1 MPLLTE
7 GNAIMFNPQVEAMPI
22 PELRELQGTR
32 LRDLVARAYNRVP
45 FYRAK
50 LDAAGITPDAIRGI
64 EDIVQLPFT
73 VKSEFREQYPF
84 GMFAVPQSEIVR
96 IHASSGT
103 TGKPTVV
110 GYTRADID
118 NWAECAARSL
128 VCGEANAEDIVQIA
142 YGYGLFTGG
151 LGMHYGAE
159 RLSAAALPMSAGNT
173 EKQIMLMQDFGV
185 TVLCC
190 TPSYALQIA
199 EVAAHLGVD
208 LKKLPLKC
216 GLFGAEPWTEAM
228 RRHIEE
234 LFPLKALDIYG
245 LSEVA
250 GPGVANEC
258 LEQHGLH
265 IFEDHFYP
273 EIIDPDTGVPLPDGE
288 KGELVFTGLTKEGVP
303 LIRFRTR
310 DITMIYT
317 DGPCPCG
324 RTSRR
329 MARLMGRTDDML
341 IIRGI
346 NVFPSQVE
354 DILVRIEGVE
364 PQYLIV
370 VDRQANLD
378 TMEIKVEVTEALFS
392 DEVKKLE
399 ALRDKIQ
406 QQIRALL
413 NISAKITLVEPR
425 TIERTLGK
433 AKRVQDL
440 RKLT

>member
-1 MPLLTE
+1 
-7 GNAIMFNPQVEAMPI
+7 MFNPQAEAMPAQ
-22 PELRELQGTR
+22 ELRRLQGER
-32 LRDLVARAYNRVP
+32 LRSLVRRAYENVP

-50 LDAAGITPDAIRGI
+50 LDAKGVGPGDIRGI
-64 EDIVQLPFT
+64 EDIARLPFT
-73 VKSEFREQYPF
+73 VKPEFREQYPF
-84 GMFAVPQSEIVR
+84 GMFAAPRREIVR

-128 VCGEANAEDIVQIA
+128 ACGGATAEDTVQVA

-159 RLSAAALPMSAGNT
+159 KLGAAALPMSSGNT
-173 EKQIMLMQDFGV
+173 EKQIMLMKDFGV

-199 EVAAHLGVD
+199 EVAAQMGED
-208 LKKLPLKC
+208 LMGLPLKS
-216 GLFGAEPWTEAM
+216 GHFGAEPWTEAM
-228 RRHIEE
+228 RRRIEE

-250 GPGVANEC
+250 GPGVASEC

-265 IFEDHFYP
+265 VFEDHFYP
-273 EIIDPDTGVPLPDGE
+273 EIIDPETGEPLPDGE
-288 KGELVFTGLTKEGVP
+288 KGELVFTCLTKEGVP
-303 LIRFRTR
+303 LIRYRTR
-310 DITMIYT
+310 DITMIL
-317 DGPCPCG
+317 DEGPCRCG

-329 MARLMGRTDDML
+329 IARLMGRTDDML
-341 IIRGI
+341 IIRGV

-354 DILVRIEGVE
+354 DVLVRIEGVQ

-370 VDRQANLD
+370 VDRQGNLD
-378 TMEIKVEVTEALFS
+378 TMEIKVEVTEGLFS

-399 ALRDKIQ
+399 SLRDKIHH
-406 QQIRALL
+406 QIKTML
-413 NISAKITLVEPR
+413 NVSAKITLVEPK

>member
-1 MPLLTE
+1 
-7 GNAIMFNPQVEAMPI
+7 MFNPQAEAMPV
-22 PELRELQGTR
+22 PELRKLQGRR
-32 LRDLVARAYNRVP
+32 LHDLVKRAYEHVP
-45 FYRAK
+45 FYRVKFDAQGVKPGDIRSIADIAK
-50 LDAAGITPDAIRGI
+50 
-64 EDIVQLPFT
+64 LPFT
-73 VKSEFREQYPF
+73 LKPEFREQYPF
-84 GMFAVPQSEIVR
+84 GMFAVPQREIVR

-110 GYTRADID
+110 GYTKNDVD

-128 VCGEANAEDIVQIA
+128 ACGGATADDVVQVA

-159 RLSAAALPMSAGNT
+159 KLGAAALPMSSGNT
-173 EKQIMLMQDFGV
+173 EKQIMLMKDFGV

-199 EVAAHLGVD
+199 EVAAQMGED
-208 LKKLPLKC
+208 LMKLPLKS
-216 GLFGAEPWTEAM
+216 GNFGAEPWTEAM
-228 RRHIEE
+228 RQKIEA

-258 LEQHGLH
+258 LEQNGLH
-265 IFEDHFYP
+265 VFEDHFYP
-273 EIIDPDTGVPLPDGE
+273 EIIDPETGAPLPDGQ
-288 KGELVFTGLTKEGVP
+288 KGELVFTCLTKEGVP
-303 LIRFRTR
+303 LIRYRTR
-310 DITMIYT
+310 DITKILA

-329 MARLMGRTDDML
+329 IARLMGRTDDML

-354 DILVRIEGVE
+354 DVLVRIEGVH

-370 VDRQANLD
+370 VDRQGNLD

-399 ALRDKIQ
+399 ALRDKIHH
-406 QQIRALL
+406 QIKTML
-413 NISAKITLVEPR
+413 NVSAKITLVEPK

>member
-1 MPLLTE
+1 
-7 GNAIMFNPQVEAMPI
+7 MFNPQAEAMPVG
-22 PELRELQGTR
+22 ELRKLQGRR
-32 LRDLVARAYNRVP
+32 LRALAERAYDRVP

-50 LDAAGITPDAIRGI
+50 MDAQGVKPEDIRGI
-64 EDIVQLPFT
+64 EDIVKLPFT
-73 VKSEFREQYPF
+73 VKAEFREQYPF
-84 GMFAVPQSEIVR
+84 GMFAAPMSEIVR

-128 VCGEANAEDIVQIA
+128 GCGGATAEDTVQVA

-159 RLSAAALPMSAGNT
+159 KLGAAALPMSAGNT
-173 EKQIMLMQDFGV
+173 EKQIMLMKDFGV

-199 EVAAHLGVD
+199 EVAAAMGENLM
-208 LKKLPLKC
+208 KLPLKS
-216 GLFGAEPWTEAM
+216 GHFGAEPWTEAM
-228 RRHIEE
+228 RRRIEE
-234 LFPLKALDIYG
+234 VLPLKALDIYG

-265 IFEDHFYP
+265 VFEDHFYP
-273 EIIDPDTGVPLPDGE
+273 EIIDPATGDPLPDGQ
-288 KGELVFTGLTKEGVP
+288 KGELVFTCLTKEGVP
-303 LIRFRTR
+303 LIRYRTR
-310 DITMIYT
+310 DITMIL
-317 DGPCPCG
+317 DEGPCPCG
-324 RTSRR
+324 RTSRKI
-329 MARLMGRTDDML
+329 ARLMGRTDDML
-341 IIRGI
+341 IIRGV

-354 DILVRIEGVE
+354 DVLVRIEGVH
-364 PQYLIV
+364 PQYLII
-370 VDRQANLD
+370 VDRQGNLD
-378 TMEIKVEVTEALFS
+378 TMEIQVEVTENLFS

-406 QQIRALL
+406 HQIKTML
-413 NISAKITLVEPR
+413 NVSAKITLVEPK

-433 AKRVQDL
+433 AKRVQDR
-440 RKLT
+440 RKLV

>member
-1 MPLLTE
+1 
-7 GNAIMFNPQVEAMPI
+7 MFNPKEEAMPV
-22 PELRELQGTR
+22 PELRKLQGQR
-32 LRDLVARAYNRVP
+32 LQDLVRRAYENVP
-45 FYRAK
+45 FYREKFQAK
-50 LDAAGITPDAIRGI
+50 GVKPEDIRSI
-64 EDIVQLPFT
+64 EDIAKLPFT
-73 VKSEFREQYPF
+73 LKPEFREQYPF
-84 GMFAVPQSEIVR
+84 GMFAVPQKEIVR

-110 GYTRADID
+110 GYTKADID

-128 VCGEANAEDIVQIA
+128 GCGGATANDTVQVA

-159 RLSAAALPMSAGNT
+159 RLGAAALPMSSGNT
-173 EKQIMLMQDFGV
+173 EKQIMLMKDFGV

-199 EVAAHLGVD
+199 EVAAQMGED
-208 LKKLPLKC
+208 LHKLPLKS
-216 GLFGAEPWTEAM
+216 GHFGAEPWTEAM

-234 LFPLKALDIYG
+234 AFPLKALDIYG

-265 IFEDHFYP
+265 VFEDHFYP
-273 EIIDPDTGVPLPDGE
+273 EIIDPETGEPLPDGQ
-288 KGELVFTGLTKEGVP
+288 KGELVFTCLTKQGVP
-303 LIRFRTR
+303 LIRYRTR
-310 DITMIYT
+310 DITMIL
-317 DGPCPCG
+317 DEGPCPCG
-324 RTSRR
+324 RTSRKI
-329 MARLMGRTDDML
+329 ARLMGRTDDML
-341 IIRGI
+341 IIRGV

-354 DILVRIEGVE
+354 DVLVRIEGVH

-370 VDRQANLD
+370 VDRQGNLD
-378 TMEIKVEVTEALFS
+378 TMEIKVEVTEKLFS
-392 DEVKKLE
+392 DQVRGLE
-399 ALRDKIQ
+399 ALRDKIHH
-406 QQIRALL
+406 QIKTML
-413 NISAKITLVEPR
+413 NVSAKITLVEPK

>member
-1 MPLLTE
+1 
-7 GNAIMFNPQVEAMPI
+7 MFNPQAEAMPVK
-22 PELRELQGTR
+22 ELRKLQGER
-32 LRDLVARAYNRVP
+32 LQDLVRRAYAHVP

-50 LDAAGITPDAIRGI
+50 LDAHGVKPDDVRGI
-64 EDIVQLPFT
+64 EDIAKLPFT
-73 VKSEFREQYPF
+73 MKKEFREQYPF
-84 GMFAVPQSEIVR
+84 GMFAVPHREIVR

-110 GYTRADID
+110 GYTRNDID

-128 VCGEANAEDIVQIA
+128 ACGGATADDTVQIA

-159 RLSAAALPMSAGNT
+159 KLGAAALPTSSGNT
-173 EKQIMLMQDFGV
+173 EKQIMLMKDFGV

-199 EVAAHLGVD
+199 EVAAQMGED
-208 LKKLPLKC
+208 LHRLPLKS
-216 GLFGAEPWTEAM
+216 GHFGAEPWTEAM
-228 RRHIEE
+228 RTRIEE

-258 LEQHGLH
+258 LEQRGLH
-265 IFEDHFYP
+265 VFEDHFYP
-273 EIIDPDTGVPLPDGE
+273 EIIDPETGDPLPDGQ
-288 KGELVFTGLTKEGVP
+288 KGELVFTCLTKEGVP
-303 LIRFRTR
+303 LIRYRTR
-310 DITMIYT
+310 DITMIL
-317 DGPCPCG
+317 DEGPCPCG
-324 RTSRR
+324 RTSRKI
-329 MARLMGRTDDML
+329 ARLMGRTDDML

-354 DILVRIEGVE
+354 DVLVRIEGVH

-370 VDRQANLD
+370 VDRQGNLD
-378 TMEIKVEVTEALFS
+378 TMEIKVEVTESLFS
-392 DEVKKLE
+392 DEVRKLE
-399 ALRDKIQ
+399 ALRDKIHH
-406 QQIRALL
+406 QIKAML
-413 NISAKITLVEPR
+413 NVSAKITLVEPK

>member
-1 MPLLTE
+1 
-7 GNAIMFNPQVEAMPI
+7 MFNPQAEAMPVK
-22 PELRELQGTR
+22 ELRKLQGER
-32 LRDLVARAYNRVP
+32 LQDLVRRAYAHVP

-50 LDAAGITPDAIRGI
+50 LDAHGVKPDDVRGI
-64 EDIVQLPFT
+64 EDIAKLPFT
-73 VKSEFREQYPF
+73 MKKEFREQYPF
-84 GMFAVPQSEIVR
+84 GMFAVPHREIVR

-110 GYTRADID
+110 GYTRNDID

-128 VCGEANAEDIVQIA
+128 ACGGATADDTVQIA

-159 RLSAAALPMSAGNT
+159 KLGAAALPTSSGNT
-173 EKQIMLMQDFGV
+173 EKQIMLMKDFGV

-199 EVAAHLGVD
+199 EVAAQMGED
-208 LKKLPLKC
+208 LHRLPLKS
-216 GLFGAEPWTEAM
+216 GHFGAEPWTEAM
-228 RRHIEE
+228 RKRIEE

-258 LEQHGLH
+258 LEQRGLH
-265 IFEDHFYP
+265 VFEDHFYP
-273 EIIDPDTGVPLPDGE
+273 EIIDPETGDPLPDGQ
-288 KGELVFTGLTKEGVP
+288 KGELVFTCLTKEGVP
-303 LIRFRTR
+303 LIRYRTR
-310 DITMIYT
+310 DITMIL
-317 DGPCPCG
+317 DEGPCPCG
-324 RTSRR
+324 RTSRKI
-329 MARLMGRTDDML
+329 ARLMGRTDDML

-354 DILVRIEGVE
+354 DVLVRIEGVH

-370 VDRQANLD
+370 VDRQGNLD
-378 TMEIKVEVTEALFS
+378 TMEIKVEVTESLFS
-392 DEVKKLE
+392 DEVRKLE
-399 ALRDKIQ
+399 ALRDKIHH
-406 QQIRALL
+406 QIKAML
-413 NISAKITLVEPR
+413 NVSAKITLVEPK

>member
-1 MPLLTE
+1 
-7 GNAIMFNPQVEAMPI
+7 MFNPQAEAMPI
-22 PELRELQGTR
+22 KELRQLQGER
-32 LRDLVARAYNRVP
+32 LKTLVARAYENVP

-50 LDAAGITPDAIRGI
+50 FDAQGVKPGDVRGI
-64 EDIVQLPFT
+64 EDIAKLPFT
-73 VKSEFREQYPF
+73 RKPEFREQYPF
-84 GMFAVPQSEIVR
+84 GMFAAPMRDIVR

-110 GYTRADID
+110 GYTKNDVD

-128 VCGEANAEDIVQIA
+128 ACGGATAHDVVQIA

-159 RLSAAALPMSAGNT
+159 KLGAAALPMSSGNT
-173 EKQIMLMQDFGV
+173 EKQIMLMKDFGV

-199 EVAAHLGVD
+199 EVAAQMGED
-208 LKKLPLKC
+208 LMKLPLKS
-216 GLFGAEPWTEAM
+216 GHFGAEPWTEAM
-228 RRHIEE
+228 RKRIEE

-258 LEQHGLH
+258 LEQRGLH
-265 IFEDHFYP
+265 VFEDHFYP
-273 EIIDPDTGVPLPDGE
+273 EIIDPETGDPLPDGQ
-288 KGELVFTGLTKEGVP
+288 KGELVFTCLTKEGVP
-303 LIRFRTR
+303 LIRYRTR
-310 DITMIYT
+310 DITMIL
-317 DGPCPCG
+317 DEGPCPCG
-324 RTSRR
+324 RTSRKI
-329 MARLMGRTDDML
+329 ARLMGRTDDML

-354 DILVRIEGVE
+354 DVLVRIEGVH

-399 ALRDKIQ
+399 ALRDKIHH
-406 QQIRALL
+406 QIKTML
-413 NISAKITLVEPR
+413 NVSAKITLVEPN

-433 AKRVQDL
+433 AKRVLDR

>member
-1 MPLLTE
+1 
-7 GNAIMFNPQVEAMPI
+7 MFNPQAEAMPVG
-22 PELRELQGTR
+22 ELRKLQGRR
-32 LRDLVARAYNRVP
+32 LHDLAKRAYDHVP
-45 FYRAK
+45 FFRARMQEK
-50 LDAAGITPDAIRGI
+50 GVRPEDVRRI
-64 EDIVQLPFT
+64 EDVAKQPFT
-73 VKSEFREQYPF
+73 TKTDFRDQYPF
-84 GMFAVPQSEIVR
+84 GMFAVPQREIVR

-128 VCGEANAEDIVQIA
+128 ACGGATADDTVQIA

-151 LGMHYGAE
+151 LGMHYGTE
-159 RLSAAALPMSAGNT
+159 KLGAAALPMSAGNT
-173 EKQIMLMQDFGV
+173 EKQIMLMKDFGV

-199 EVAAHLGVD
+199 EVAAQMGVD
-208 LKKLPLKC
+208 LKKLPLKS
-216 GLFGAEPWTEAM
+216 GNFGAEPWTEAM
-228 RRHIEE
+228 RKHIEE
-234 LFPLKALDIYG
+234 LLPLKALDIYG

-258 LEQHGLH
+258 LEQNGLH
-265 IFEDHFYP
+265 VFEDHFYP
-273 EIIDPDTGVPLPDGE
+273 EIIDSKTGEPLPDGQ
-288 KGELVFTGLTKEGVP
+288 KGELVFTCLTKEGVP
-303 LIRFRTR
+303 LIRYRTR
-310 DITMIYT
+310 DITMIMD

-324 RTSRR
+324 RTGRR
-329 MARLMGRTDDML
+329 IRRLMGRTDDML

-354 DILVRIEGVE
+354 DVLVRIEGVH
-364 PQYLIV
+364 PQYLII
-370 VDRQANLD
+370 VDRQGNLD
-378 TMEIKVEVTEALFS
+378 TMEIKVEVTEKLFS
-392 DEVKKLE
+392 DEVRGLE
-399 ALRDKIQ
+399 TLRDHIHR
-406 QQIRALL
+406 QIKAML
-413 NISAKITLVEPR
+413 NVSAKITLVEPK

>member
-1 MPLLTE
+1 
-7 GNAIMFNPQVEAMPI
+7 MFNPQEEARPVG
-22 PELRELQGTR
+22 ELRKLQGRR
-32 LRDLVARAYNRVP
+32 LRDLVKRAYENVP
-45 FYRAK
+45 FYRTK
-50 LDAAGITPDAIRGI
+50 LEAQGVKPEDIRGI
-64 EDIVQLPFT
+64 EDIVKLPFT
-73 VKSEFREQYPF
+73 LKPEFREQYPF
-84 GMFAVPQSEIVR
+84 GMFAVPRQEIVR

-110 GYTRADID
+110 GYTRNDIE

-128 VCGEANAEDIVQIA
+128 GCGGATADDTVQIA

-159 RLSAAALPMSAGNT
+159 RLGAAALPMSSGNT
-173 EKQIMLMQDFGV
+173 EKQIMLMKDFGV

-199 EVAAHLGVD
+199 EVAKQMGED
-208 LKKLPLKC
+208 LRKLPLKS
-216 GLFGAEPWTEAM
+216 GHFGAEPWTEAM
-228 RRHIEE
+228 RAHIEE
-234 LFPLKALDIYG
+234 TFPLKALDIYG

-258 LEQHGLH
+258 LEQNGLH
-265 IFEDHFYP
+265 VFEDHFYP
-273 EIIDPDTGVPLPDGE
+273 EIIDPETGAPLPDGQ
-288 KGELVFTGLTKEGVP
+288 KGELVFTCLTKEGVP
-303 LIRFRTR
+303 LIRYRTR
-310 DITMIYT
+310 DITRIL
-317 DGPCPCG
+317 DEGPCPCG
-324 RTSRR
+324 RTSRKI
-329 MARLMGRTDDML
+329 ARLMGRTDDML

-354 DILVRIEGVE
+354 DVLVRIEGVH

-370 VDRQANLD
+370 VDRQGNLD
-378 TMEIKVEVTEALFS
+378 TMEIKVEVTEKLFT
-392 DEVKKLE
+392 DEVKGLE
-399 ALRDKIQ
+399 ALRDKIHH
-406 QQIRALL
+406 QIKTML
-413 NISAKITLVEPR
+413 NVSAKITLVEPK

>member
-1 MPLLTE
+1 
-7 GNAIMFNPQVEAMPI
+7 MFNPQAEAMPVK
-22 PELRELQGTR
+22 ELRKLQGVR
-32 LRDLVARAYNRVP
+32 LQDLVRRAYAHVP

-50 LDAAGITPDAIRGI
+50 LDAHGVKPDDVRGI
-64 EDIVQLPFT
+64 EDIAKLPFT
-73 VKSEFREQYPF
+73 MKKEFREQYPF
-84 GMFAVPQSEIVR
+84 GMFAVPHREIVR

-110 GYTRADID
+110 GYTRNDID
-118 NWAECAARSL
+118 NWAECTARSL
-128 VCGEANAEDIVQIA
+128 ACGGATADDTVQIA

-159 RLSAAALPMSAGNT
+159 KLGAAALPTSSGNT
-173 EKQIMLMQDFGV
+173 EKQIMLMKDFGV
-185 TVLCC
+185 TVLCS

-199 EVAAHLGVD
+199 EVAAQMGED
-208 LKKLPLKC
+208 LMKLPLKS
-216 GLFGAEPWTEAM
+216 GHFGAEPWTEAM
-228 RRHIEE
+228 RRRIEE

-250 GPGVANEC
+250 GPGVASEC

-265 IFEDHFYP
+265 VFEDHFYP
-273 EIIDPDTGVPLPDGE
+273 EIIDPETGDPLPDGQ
-288 KGELVFTGLTKEGVP
+288 KGELVFTCLTKEGVP
-303 LIRFRTR
+303 LIRYRTR
-310 DITMIYT
+310 DVTMIL
-317 DGPCPCG
+317 DEGPCPCG
-324 RTSRR
+324 RTSRKI
-329 MARLMGRTDDML
+329 ARLMGRTDDML

-354 DILVRIEGVE
+354 DVLVRIEGVQ

-370 VDRQANLD
+370 VDRQGNLD
-378 TMEIKVEVTEALFS
+378 TMEIKVEVTESLFS
-392 DEVKKLE
+392 DEVRKLE
-399 ALRDKIQ
+399 ALRDKIHH
-406 QQIRALL
+406 QIKAML
-413 NISAKITLVEPR
+413 NVSAKITLVEPK

>member
-1 MPLLTE
+1 
-7 GNAIMFNPQVEAMPI
+7 MFNPQAEAMPV
-22 PELRELQGTR
+22 PELRQLQGER
-32 LRDLVARAYNRVP
+32 LKSLVKRAYENVP

-50 LDAAGITPDAIRGI
+50 FDAQGVQPGDIRSI
-64 EDIVQLPFT
+64 ADIAKLPFT
-73 VKSEFREQYPF
+73 LKPEFREQYPF
-84 GMFAVPQSEIVR
+84 GMFAVPQREIVR

-110 GYTRADID
+110 GYTKNDVD

-128 VCGEANAEDIVQIA
+128 ACGGATAADVVQIA

-159 RLSAAALPMSAGNT
+159 KLGAAALPMSSGNT
-173 EKQIMLMQDFGV
+173 EKQIMLMKDFGV

-199 EVAAHLGVD
+199 EVAAQMGED
-208 LKKLPLKC
+208 LMKLPLKS
-216 GLFGAEPWTEAM
+216 GHFGAEPWTEAM
-228 RRHIEE
+228 RKRIEE

-258 LEQHGLH
+258 LEQNGLH
-265 IFEDHFYP
+265 VFEDHFYP
-273 EIIDPDTGVPLPDGE
+273 EIIDPETGAPLPDGE
-288 KGELVFTGLTKEGVP
+288 KGELVFTCLTKEGVP
-303 LIRFRTR
+303 LIRYRTR
-310 DITMIYT
+310 DITRILN

-324 RTSRR
+324 RTSRKI
-329 MARLMGRTDDML
+329 ARLMGRTDDML

-354 DILVRIEGVE
+354 DVLVRIEGVH

-399 ALRDKIQ
+399 ALRDKIHH
-406 QQIRALL
+406 QIKTML
-413 NISAKITLVEPR
+413 NVSAKITLVEPK

>member
-1 MPLLTE
+1 
-7 GNAIMFNPQVEAMPI
+7 MFNPKEEAMPV
-22 PELRELQGTR
+22 PELRKLQGER
-32 LRDLVARAYNRVP
+32 LKDLVRRAHESVP

-50 LDAAGITPDAIRGI
+50 FEAKGVKPEEIRGI
-64 EDIVQLPFT
+64 EDIAKLPFT
-73 VKSEFREQYPF
+73 LKPEFREQYPF
-84 GMFAVPQSEIVR
+84 GMFAVPRREIVR

-110 GYTRADID
+110 GYTKADIE

-128 VCGEANAEDIVQIA
+128 GCGGATAEDTVQVA

-159 RLSAAALPMSAGNT
+159 RLGAAALPMSSGNT
-173 EKQIMLMQDFGV
+173 EKQIMLMKDFGV

-199 EVAAHLGVD
+199 EVAKQMGED
-208 LKKLPLKC
+208 LRKLPLKS
-216 GLFGAEPWTEAM
+216 GHFGAEPWTEAM
-228 RRHIEE
+228 RKHIEE
-234 LFPLKALDIYG
+234 AFPLKALDIYG

-250 GPGVANEC
+250 GPGVASEC
-258 LEQHGLH
+258 LEQRGLH
-265 IFEDHFYP
+265 VFEDHFYP
-273 EIIDPDTGVPLPDGE
+273 EIIDPETGEPLPDGQ
-288 KGELVFTGLTKEGVP
+288 KGELVFTCLTKQGVP
-303 LIRFRTR
+303 LIRYRTR
-310 DITMIYT
+310 DITMIM
-317 DGPCPCG
+317 DEGPCPCG
-324 RTSRR
+324 RTGRKI
-329 MARLMGRTDDML
+329 ARLMGRTDDML
-341 IIRGI
+341 IIRGV

-354 DILVRIEGVE
+354 DVLVRIEGVQ

-370 VDRQANLD
+370 VDRQGNLD

-392 DEVKKLE
+392 DEVKGLE
-399 ALRDKIQ
+399 ALRDKIHH
-406 QQIRALL
+406 QIRTML
-413 NISAKITLVEPR
+413 NVSAKITLVEPK

>member
-1 MPLLTE
+1 
-7 GNAIMFNPQVEAMPI
+7 MFNPTEEAMPV
-22 PELRELQGTR
+22 PELRKLQGQR
-32 LRDLVARAYNRVP
+32 LQDLVRRAYENVP

-50 LDAAGITPDAIRGI
+50 FEAKGVKPGDIRGI
-64 EDIVQLPFT
+64 EDIAKLPFT
-73 VKSEFREQYPF
+73 LKPEFREQYPF
-84 GMFAVPQSEIVR
+84 GMFAVPQKEIVR

-110 GYTRADID
+110 GYTKADIE

-128 VCGEANAEDIVQIA
+128 GCGGATAEDTVQVA

-159 RLSAAALPMSAGNT
+159 RLGAAALPMSSGNT
-173 EKQIMLMQDFGV
+173 EKQIMLMKDFGV

-199 EVAAHLGVD
+199 EVAAQMGED
-208 LKKLPLKC
+208 LRKLPLKS
-216 GLFGAEPWTEAM
+216 GHFGAEPWTEAM
-228 RRHIEE
+228 RKHIEE
-234 LFPLKALDIYG
+234 AFPLKALDIYG

-265 IFEDHFYP
+265 VFEDHFYP
-273 EIIDPDTGVPLPDGE
+273 EIIDPETGEPLPDGQ
-288 KGELVFTGLTKEGVP
+288 KGELVFTCLTKQGVP
-303 LIRFRTR
+303 LIRYRTR
-310 DITMIYT
+310 DITMIL
-317 DGPCPCG
+317 DEGPCPCG
-324 RTSRR
+324 RTSRKI
-329 MARLMGRTDDML
+329 ARLMGRTDDML
-341 IIRGI
+341 IIRGV

-354 DILVRIEGVE
+354 DVLVRIEGVH

-370 VDRQANLD
+370 VDRQGNLD

-392 DEVKKLE
+392 DEVKGLE
-399 ALRDKIQ
+399 ALRDKIHH
-406 QQIRALL
+406 QIKTML
-413 NISAKITLVEPR
+413 NVSAKITLVEPK

-440 RKLT
+440 RKLI

>member
-1 MPLLTE
+1 
-7 GNAIMFNPQVEAMPI
+7 MFNPKAEAMPVKD
-22 PELRELQGTR
+22 LRKLQGER
-32 LRDLVARAYNRVP
+32 LKDLVRRAYEHVP

-50 LDAAGITPDAIRGI
+50 LDAQGVKPGDIRGI
-64 EDIVQLPFT
+64 EDIARLPFT
-73 VKSEFREQYPF
+73 MKAEFREQYPF
-84 GMFAVPQSEIVR
+84 GMFAVPHREIVR

-110 GYTRADID
+110 GYTRNDIE

-128 VCGEANAEDIVQIA
+128 GCGGATADDTVQVA

-159 RLSAAALPMSAGNT
+159 RLGAAALPMSSGNT
-173 EKQIMLMQDFGV
+173 EKQIMLMKDFKV

-199 EVAAHLGVD
+199 EVAKQMGED
-208 LKKLPLKC
+208 LRKLPLKS
-216 GLFGAEPWTEAM
+216 GHFGAEPWTEAM

-234 LFPLKALDIYG
+234 AFPLKALDIYG

-258 LEQHGLH
+258 LEQNGLH
-265 IFEDHFYP
+265 VFEDHFFP
-273 EIIDPDTGVPLPDGE
+273 EIINPETGAPLPDGE
-288 KGELVFTGLTKEGVP
+288 KGELVFTCLTKEGVP
-303 LIRFRTR
+303 LIRYRTR
-310 DITMIYT
+310 DITRILAE
-317 DGPCPCG
+317 GACPCG

-329 MARLMGRTDDML
+329 IARLMGRTDDML

-354 DILVRIEGVE
+354 DVLVRIEGVH

-370 VDRQANLD
+370 VDRQGNLD
-378 TMEIKVEVTEALFS
+378 TMEIQVEVTEALFT
-392 DEVKKLE
+392 DQVKGLE
-399 ALRDKIQ
+399 ALRDKIHH
-406 QQIRALL
+406 QIKTML
-413 NISAKITLVEPR
+413 NVSAKITLVEPK

-433 AKRVQDL
+433 AKRVLDK
-440 RKLT
+440 RKLV

>member
-1 MPLLTE
+1 
-7 GNAIMFNPQVEAMPI
+7 MFNPQAEAMPVG
-22 PELRELQGTR
+22 ELRKLHGRR
-32 LRDLVARAYNRVP
+32 LHDLAKRAYDHVP
-45 FYRAK
+45 FFRARMQEK
-50 LDAAGITPDAIRGI
+50 GVRPEDVRRI
-64 EDIVQLPFT
+64 EDVAKLPFT
-73 VKSEFREQYPF
+73 TKTDFRDQYPF
-84 GMFAVPQSEIVR
+84 GMFAVPQREIVR

-128 VCGEANAEDIVQIA
+128 ACGGATADDTVQIA

-151 LGMHYGAE
+151 LGMHYGTE
-159 RLSAAALPMSAGNT
+159 KLGAAALPMSAGNT
-173 EKQIMLMQDFGV
+173 EKQIMLMKDFGV

-199 EVAAHLGVD
+199 EVAAQMGED
-208 LKKLPLKC
+208 LMKLPLKS
-216 GLFGAEPWTEAM
+216 GHFGAEPWTEAM
-228 RRHIEE
+228 RKRIEE

-258 LEQHGLH
+258 LEQRGLH
-265 IFEDHFYP
+265 VFEDHFYP
-273 EIIDPDTGVPLPDGE
+273 EIIDPETGDPLPDGQ
-288 KGELVFTGLTKEGVP
+288 KGELVFTCLTKEGVP
-303 LIRFRTR
+303 LIRYRTR
-310 DITMIYT
+310 DITMIL
-317 DGPCPCG
+317 DEGPCPCG
-324 RTSRR
+324 RTSRKI
-329 MARLMGRTDDML
+329 ARLMGRTDDML

-354 DILVRIEGVE
+354 DVLVRIEGVH

-370 VDRQANLD
+370 VDRQGNLD

-399 ALRDKIQ
+399 ALRDKIHH
-406 QQIRALL
+406 QIKTML
-413 NISAKITLVEPR
+413 NVSAKITLVEPK